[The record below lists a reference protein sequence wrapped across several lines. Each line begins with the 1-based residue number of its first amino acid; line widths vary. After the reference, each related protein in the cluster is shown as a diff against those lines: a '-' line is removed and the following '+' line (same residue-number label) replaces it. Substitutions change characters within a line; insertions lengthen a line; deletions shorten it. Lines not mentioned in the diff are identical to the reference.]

1 MTTTALNGQKQLMKA
16 DKGDKYQVEL
26 LSTADVYKAPSAE
39 EAVNTDFA
47 AIFSSQQVRNFHTF
61 NTCIIIYGKKPHI
74 SRGIF
79 FFQLP
84 VNDIVLFTLISAK
97 GSTINSGFYK

>member
-47 AIFSSQQVRNFHTF
+47 AIFSSQQVRNFHTV
-61 NTCIIIYGKKPHI
+61 NTCIPVIIYGKKKHI
-74 SRGIF
+74 FSDIF
-79 FFQLP
+79 FFQL
-84 VNDIVLFTLISAK
+84 NYIVFFTPISAK

>member
-47 AIFSSQQVRNFHTF
+47 AIFSSQQVRNFHIF
-61 NTCIIIYGKKPHI
+61 NTCSIIYGKKKTI
-74 SRGIF
+74 YSGIF
-79 FFQLP
+79 FFQLNYL
-84 VNDIVLFTLISAK
+84 VFFQSNFSQR
-97 GSTINSGFYK
+97 INHQFWIL

>member
-61 NTCIIIYGKKPHI
+61 NTCIIIYGKKKHI

-79 FFQLP
+79 FFQL
-84 VNDIVLFTLISAK
+84 NEIVFFTLILAK
-97 GSTINSGFYK
+97 GSTINFGFYK

>member
-47 AIFSSQQVRNFHTF
+47 AIFSSQQVRNFHILTLAALSMAR
-61 NTCIIIYGKKPHI
+61 KKPFI
-74 SRGIF
+74 AAF
-79 FFQLP
+79 FSS
-84 VNDIVLFTLISAK
+84 N
-97 GSTINSGFYK
+97 